1 MHVIASSAQ
10 LSWNVVDDVRQMFSF
25 RFMVN
30 AYRAGTIA
38 AVVAAVFGW
47 FMVLR
52 RQTFAGHT
60 LAVVGFPG
68 AAAAVLA
75 GVSVQYGLL
84 VFCVVTALAIAAIPS
99 ASGIGYGE
107 ETALIGTLQAF
118 ALALGYLFHSLHGGS
133 LDGVTSLLFG
143 TLFGVTSTQV
153 VILLVVGATA
163 MVALTVGAR
172 PLLFAS
178 IDADVAAARGVPT
191 RGLAIGFLVLLGVA
205 AAAVSQITGSLL
217 VFALLVLPP
226 ATAQRLSPR
235 PSVSLPAS
243 VAIGV
248 VVTWLGLA
256 AAFFSPYP
264 SGFWITTIAFAA
276 YVVAVLA
283 SGSR

>member
-1 MHVIASSAQ
+1 MLASSAH
-10 LSWNVVDDVRQMFSF
+10 LTWNVIDDVRQMFAF

-68 AAAAVLA
+68 ATAAVLV
-75 GVSVQYGLL
+75 GVSVQFGFL
-84 VFCVVTALAIAAIPS
+84 VFCVVAALAIAAIPS
-99 ASGIGYGE
+99 ASGIGHGE

-133 LDGVTSLLFG
+133 LDGVTTLLFG
-143 TLFGVTSTQV
+143 TLFGVTSAQV
-153 VILLVVGATA
+153 VLLFAVAATA
-163 MVALTVGAR
+163 MVGLAAGAR

-235 PSVSLPAS
+235 PSVSLPIS

-248 VVTWLGLA
+248 VVTWLGLG

-264 SGFWITTIAFAA
+264 TGFWITTIAFAVYA
-276 YVVAVLA
+276 IAA
-283 SGSR
+283 IAGRSR

>member
-1 MHVIASSAQ
+1 MQLLASSAQ
-10 LSWNVVDDVRQMFSF
+10 LSWNLVDDVRQMFSF

-68 AAAAVLA
+68 AAGAVLV
-75 GVSVQYGLL
+75 GVSVQYGFLL
-84 VFCVVTALAIAAIPS
+84 FCVVAALAIAVIPT
-99 ASGIGYGE
+99 ASGIGSGE
-107 ETALIGTLQAF
+107 ETAVIGTLQAF
-118 ALALGYLFHSLHGGS
+118 ALALGYLFHSLHGGN

-143 TLFGVTSTQV
+143 TLFGVTSAQILV
-153 VILLVVGATA
+153 LLVVAS
-163 MVALTVGAR
+163 VALVALAVAAR

-178 IDADVAAARGVPT
+178 IDADVADASGVPT
-191 RGLAIGFLVLLGVA
+191 RWLAIGFLVLLGVA

-235 PSVSLPAS
+235 PSASLVLS
-243 VAIGV
+243 IVIGLS
-248 VVTWLGLA
+248 VTWIGLG

-264 SGFWITTIAFAA
+264 TGFWITTVAFAA
-276 YVVAVLA
+276 YASVALA
-283 SGSR
+283 VRSR